1 MSIESTINGF
11 YSSVKEAARLLSD
24 YQKNIDDKQEE
35 IKVCISSVKSEDE
48 TSFNSENELDKLC
61 KKQIVQYNKAITAW
75 QNTVNRYIDGK
86 EFVNKFEKSL
96 LLIVFADVNAGK
108 SSLGNFIS
116 GYSFKDTS
124 YGKLYSAPKHF
135 SYDYTD
141 KSLNCG
147 KEVELSDGCFE
158 VLSVQATSSIQ
169 YFTLFDGLTWV
180 DTPGIHSLSAEYEE
194 LAKDYIKFADL
205 IMFLTPSTSP
215 WKQDEGEEVEKL
227 INSGKPV
234 LIAITKSD
242 MTTRD
247 VEGGKP
253 ISKLA
258 PKSPEERKEQE
269 QLVFDAI
276 SKLNHKSVVDQT
288 NYISI
293 STRLANTA
301 MEKQNEEMFE
311 QSNLPKFFEQ
321 IGSVISDKA
330 VELKMRRP
338 KDELNS
344 VINELI
350 SGSDNNGFIGI
361 DTLSENLRDAQNKIN
376 DYGKRLTLL
385 KNGILANAKG
395 KISNDI
401 YTLLCQKK
409 NSGLNND
416 EIAREISEI
425 INKNLNYEIALT
437 VGSEIN
443 DLEVKLADTNILLD
457 TKFERKTQT
466 IEYETYDAGYHRRDP
481 RGFIEHLQAFLF
493 DKEFKEFSTKIR
505 KHSKEI
511 EIGDN
516 FNEYADNVWLSALSS
531 IEERTNIE
539 LERIRQ
545 TYYGKL
551 SEALSSMENKISSM
565 RDKLENLKY

>member
-24 YQKNIDDKQEE
+24 HQKSIDDKQEE
-35 IKVCISSVKSEDE
+35 IKACISSVKPEDE
-48 TSFNSENELDKLC
+48 TRFNSENELDKLC
-61 KKQIVQYNKAITAW
+61 KRQIVQFNKAINAW

-116 GYSFKDTS
+116 GYSFKDTP

-147 KEVELSDGCFE
+147 KEVELSAKCFE

-215 WKQDEGEEVEKL
+215 WKQDESEEVEKL

-234 LIAITKSD
+234 LITITKSD

-247 VEGGKP
+247 IVNGKP
-253 ISKLA
+253 VDILA
-258 PKSPEERKEQE
+258 PKSPEKRKEQE
-269 QLVFDAI
+269 QLVIDAI
-276 SKLNHKSVVDQT
+276 SKLNHKSVVGQT

-293 STRLANTA
+293 STRLANKA
-301 MEKQNEEMFE
+301 MENQDEEMFE
-311 QSNLPKFFEQ
+311 QSNFPKFFEQ
-321 IGSVISDKA
+321 IGAVISEKA

-350 SGSDNNGFIGI
+350 SGSDHNGFIGI
-361 DTLSENLRDAQNKIN
+361 DALSENLRDAKNKIN
-376 DYGKRLTLL
+376 DCGKRLALL
-385 KNGILANAKG
+385 KESILANVKG

-409 NSGLNND
+409 KSGLNND

-443 DLEVKLADTNILLD
+443 DLEVKLANTDIILD

-481 RGFIEHLQAFLF
+481 RGLIEHLQAFFF

-505 KHSKEI
+505 KNSKEI

-516 FNEYADNVWLSALSS
+516 FNEYADSVWLSALSS
-531 IEERTNIE
+531 IEERVDLE

-551 SEALSSMENKISSM
+551 SEAISSMENKISSM
-565 RDKLENLKY
+565 RDKLESLKY